1 MRAHCRILL
10 LTSLC
15 MLIAPAQAATPE
27 NHDADLS
34 TLNLALKR
42 TPLDPRLN
50 FLAGLSYEISSVP
63 GTERREMARTG
74 YLMALK
80 SDAAFWPAH
89 VQLAL
94 MALEDRDAQAAQ
106 RHFIEAALIKPDEPV
121 IFYGLARSAYISGDL
136 ALAATAYA
144 GAVKL
149 RTPASEDDF
158 ITGAAILAKAGDRGQ
173 AEHYARQL
181 AMTHN
186 GSVPMVT
193 SAFRPAADHQ
203 EPAASEPVPAEPEI
217 ASKAGM
223 VDIIILRKDEM
234 ETSMSGINLL
244 DALTLQLGGSL
255 INARWASSRDQATGM
270 LSSNKLDITHELTAS
285 IPSVTYSL
293 NIANAQ
299 DGWST
304 VQTQQALLIY
314 DGETSKVTLG
324 DSLTYATDGQLNSA
338 MATKD
343 VGLMLQVKP
352 TFAPDHT
359 VRLDVSASLE
369 DFLGGSS
376 VGSFRQSVQTA
387 KTTTDVVA
395 LMKFGETIL
404 LSSGM
409 QGVNERASSRTP
421 VVSAIP
427 MVGKLF
433 KSQTKTKT
441 KTSIIIM
448 LTLRPQGSEKLPHV
462 DDRERANFENMK
474 EELLEQLDSKDRSA
488 HFERFIP
495 DRRTIS
501 YQLENPARMHDTAY
515 LARAGVILHT
525 HPE

>member
-1 MRAHCRILL
+1 MGGYYRILL

-15 MLIAPAQAATPE
+15 MLPPPVQAATQE
-27 NHDADLS
+27 NRYAELS

-42 TPLDPRLN
+42 SPLDPRLN
-50 FLAGLSYEISSVP
+50 YLAGLSYEIGSVP

-80 SDAAFWPAH
+80 SDPAFWPAH

-94 MALEDRDAQAAQ
+94 IALEDRDAQEAQ
-106 RHFIEAALIKPDEPV
+106 RHFIEAALIKPEEPV
-121 IFYGLARSAYISGDL
+121 IFYGLARSAYIAGDL

-144 GAVKL
+144 RAVKL
-149 RTPASEDDF
+149 RAPSSEDDF
-158 ITGAAILAKAGDRGQ
+158 ITGAAIWAKAGNREK

-181 AMTHN
+181 AATHN
-186 GSVPMVT
+186 GSVPMVA
-193 SAFRPAADHQ
+193 SAFRPATDNPEPTTVESA
-203 EPAASEPVPAEPEI
+203 PAAPET

-234 ETSMSGINLL
+234 EASMNGINLL

-255 INARWASSRDQATGM
+255 INARWASSRDQNTGT
-270 LSSNKLDITHELTAS
+270 LSTNTLDITHELTAS

-324 DSLTYATDGQLNSA
+324 DSLTYATDGQLSSA
-338 MATKD
+338 TTTKD

-352 TFAPDHT
+352 TFSSDHT

-395 LMKFGETIL
+395 VMKFGETIL

-421 VVSAIP
+421 VLGAIP
-427 MVGKLF
+427 LVSKLF
-433 KSQTKTKT
+433 KSRTKTKT

-462 DDRERANFENMK
+462 DERERAHFENMK
-474 EELLEQLDSKDRSA
+474 EELLEQLDTDDRNRY
-488 HFERFIP
+488 FDRFIP
-495 DRRTIS
+495 DRRTMS
-501 YQLENPARMHDTAY
+501 YQLENPARMHDAVY
-515 LARAGVILHT
+515 LARAGVIMPV